1 MSEPR
6 YSAAARSLH
15 WLTVL
20 LIIAVYM
27 LGSQLEHPPEGW
39 GDTLYRLHWSVGLTI
54 LAVTVFRL
62 ANRILAGAPP
72 PYTGLTNLELRLS
85 TAVHHGLYLMLFV
98 APLLGWLGKS
108 AYGGAISVFGLFN
121 MPALISQQDEA
132 TAKTLLGVH
141 KIAVKLLLLLIALHV
156 AGALNHI
163 LIKKDGVFARM
174 WPRD

>member
-1 MSEPR
+1 MTEPR
-6 YSAAARSLH
+6 YSALARSLH

-20 LIIAVYM
+20 LIIAVFA

-39 GDTLYRLHWSVGLTI
+39 GDTIYRLHWSVGLTI
-54 LAVTVFRL
+54 LAVTFIRL

-72 PYTGLTNLELRLS
+72 PYAGLTALELRLS

-121 MPALISQQDEA
+121 VPALIAQNEA
-132 TAKTLLGVH
+132 TAKVLLGAH

-174 WPRD
+174 WPRT